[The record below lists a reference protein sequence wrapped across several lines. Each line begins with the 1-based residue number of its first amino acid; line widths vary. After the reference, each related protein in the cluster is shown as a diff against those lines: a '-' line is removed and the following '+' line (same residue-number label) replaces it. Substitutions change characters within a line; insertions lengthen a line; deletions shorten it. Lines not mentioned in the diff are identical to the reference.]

1 MPESDTIA
9 KQPDDLTWM
18 WEYCPRL
25 YATHALYARCKTDRD
40 VVHVLLD
47 SMTDEQVRQV
57 MVVAGLQPAGGER

>member
-1 MPESDTIA
+1 MMASEEKKT
-9 KQPDDLTWM
+9 DDLTWM

-25 YATHALYARCKTDRD
+25 YATHTLYGRCKTDRD

-57 MVVAGLQPAGGER
+57 MVVAGLQPVGGGR